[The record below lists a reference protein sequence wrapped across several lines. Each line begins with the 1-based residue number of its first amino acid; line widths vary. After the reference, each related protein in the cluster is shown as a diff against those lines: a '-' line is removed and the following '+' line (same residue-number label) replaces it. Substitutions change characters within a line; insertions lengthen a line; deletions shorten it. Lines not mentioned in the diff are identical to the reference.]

1 MKVLRALLIVPCVGL
16 AMSAA
21 RAAEPAFVIPAPAVD
36 QSAAPHS
43 ETIVLAGGCFWGVQA
58 VFQHTKGVT
67 SAISGYAGGEKQT
80 AHYEMVG
87 GGRTGHAESVAVTFD
102 PQQISYGKILQ
113 IYFSVAHN
121 PTELNRQGPDA
132 GTQYRSA
139 IFYANDEQKK
149 IQAFTCN
156 IVAPAMIQCVKV
168 RRLDAR
174 LDLRQL
180 RRRDRRHGS
189 RGVAS
194 WLCRRA
200 VLSHYQPRL
209 RLLGSD
215 RDARLRH
222 RGERRLSAE
231 GRHQDVGRRD
241 HRRFPILEHDAERAD
256 GAWRARPVHGFANR
270 RLGGQHSEH
279 RGRASRRRRRRR
291 HRHHRQQYDGHVRLR

>member
-1 MKVLRALLIVPCVGL
+1 MKVLCALLIVPCVGL

-21 RAAEPAFVIPAPAVD
+21 RAAEPAFAIPAPAVD
-36 QSAAPHS
+36 QSSAPHS

-149 IQAFTCN
+149 VAAAYIAQLDKAHIFPGP
-156 IVAPAMIQCVKV
+156 IVTQLETLRGFYPAEGYHQ
-168 RRLDAR
+168 DF
-174 LDLRQL
+174 
-180 RRRDRRHGS
+180 
-189 RGVAS
+189 
-194 WLCRRA
+194 A
-200 VLSHYQPRL
+200 VLHPSYPYIVFNDLPKVDNLKRL
-209 RLLGSD
+209 FATDYREMPVTVMASSKP
-215 RDARLRH
+215 
-222 RGERRLSAE
+222 GE
-231 GRHQDVGRRD
+231 
-241 HRRFPILEHDAERAD
+241 
-256 GAWRARPVHGFANR
+256 
-270 RLGGQHSEH
+270 
-279 RGRASRRRRRRR
+279 
-291 HRHHRQQYDGHVRLR
+291 